1 MNISLVIHCYII
13 FWNVI
18 ARLAI
23 RNIKISQDIINFWL
37 LKEEWLLN
45 RIIISLLVITK
56 GYTECGRQQSKV
68 KMLLLHR
75 CSGLQP
81 KPEQLK
87 NKLRFVWRKMV

>member
-1 MNISLVIHCYII
+1 MSLVIHCYIT

-45 RIIISLLVITK
+45 RIIIFITGDNQRLYRVQATTIEGQNAFAPSLQ
-56 GYTECGRQQSKV
+56 C
-68 KMLLLHR
+68 
-75 CSGLQP
+75 
-81 KPEQLK
+81 
-87 NKLRFVWRKMV
+87 FAA